1 MLLKLAN
8 AWLRK
13 RINDSH
19 QPPQQAFEAF
29 NLALNKR
36 GVTAFDAQNAEE
48 RNDAAAKTLEIS
60 FTDLSPNDQ
69 TRLLELAVFKEDLN
83 IPLQVLE
90 RYWQHTGQLD
100 VLDVEETCQR
110 LFDSSLL
117 LDFSLADRHIRLHDA
132 IRAWLIGRP
141 GDLSMAE
148 RHAQLLACYRTPDTP
163 WYLLPDDGYLYEHLA
178 YHLAGAG
185 HRKNWRA
192 CC

>member
-13 RINDSH
+13 RIKESH
-19 QPPQQAFEAF
+19 QPPQHAFEAF

-36 GVTAFDAQNAEE
+36 GVTAFDAQNAGE

-69 TRLLELAVFKEDLN
+69 PRLLELAVFQEDLN
-83 IPLQVLE
+83 IPLQDLQ
-90 RYWQHTGQLD
+90 RYWQHTGQ
-100 VLDVEETCQR
+100 LDVEETCQR

-132 IRAWLIGRP
+132 IRA
-141 GDLSMAE
+141 
-148 RHAQLLACYRTPDTP
+148 
-163 WYLLPDDGYLYEHLA
+163 
-178 YHLAGAG
+178 
-185 HRKNWRA
+185 
-192 CC
+192 